1 MFNDLGLDFKKYSF
15 LERGSDERQY
25 CSPAFDLP
33 VVSLMRSKYGT
44 YKEYHTSLDNLDF
57 ISPEGL
63 LGGFIVNQAC
73 ISCIESNIKYIY
85 TIKCEPKMDK
95 RGLRSSIGGPK
106 VVDSDVIKLMNFLTY
121 ADGKL
126 DLIDI
131 AQIIG
136 IKYSEAINIA
146 KILLEHNLIRTYN

>member
-1 MFNDLGLDFKKYSF
+1 
-15 LERGSDERQY
+15 
-25 CSPAFDLP
+25 
-33 VVSLMRSKYGT
+33 
-44 YKEYHTSLDNLDF
+44 
-57 ISPEGL
+57 
-63 LGGFIVNQAC
+63 
-73 ISCIESNIKYIY
+73 
-85 TIKCEPKMDK
+85 MDK